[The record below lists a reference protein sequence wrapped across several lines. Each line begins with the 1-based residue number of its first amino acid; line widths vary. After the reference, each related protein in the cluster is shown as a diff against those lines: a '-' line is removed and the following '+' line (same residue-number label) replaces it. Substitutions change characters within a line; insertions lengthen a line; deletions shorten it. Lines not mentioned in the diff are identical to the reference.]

1 MTEEADVPEITPTDL
16 KECLDRGE
24 APTLVDVR
32 EPFEIAIAD
41 LPEHGQLR
49 IPTGE
54 FAARIDELDPNAD
67 MVIYCRTGQ
76 RSEWAT
82 RLLLG
87 RGFTKVRNLDG
98 GVLRWRQDVDPSLT
112 AY

>member
-1 MTEEADVPEITPTDL
+1 MNDETDVPEISPLDL
-16 KECLDRGE
+16 KERLDRGQT
-24 APTLVDVR
+24 PTLVDVR

-41 LPEHGQLR
+41 LPEHDQLR

-54 FAARIDELDPNAD
+54 FATRIQELDPNAET
-67 MVIYCRTGQ
+67 VVYCRTGQ

-82 RLLLG
+82 RLLLE
-87 RGFTKVRNLDG
+87 RGFTKVWNLDG
-98 GVLRWRQDVDPSLT
+98 GVLRWRRDVDPSLT